1 MASSDT
7 NTPNVANVEENEA
20 NYYRNLFELMPEKN
34 RLEAIKAK
42 IERMPAA
49 DQEKALL
56 LAKVDEIGTI
66 LQRTLRGL
74 AVGAFGE
81 EPASVESQ
89 VVTEDKVS
97 DATTPGI

>member
-1 MASSDT
+1 MASSNS
-7 NTPNVANVEENEA
+7 NTPNVPNIEETQT
-20 NYYRNLFELMPEKN
+20 NYYRNLFELMPEKD

-49 DQEKALL
+49 DQEKELL

-74 AVGAFGE
+74 AAGAFGE
-81 EPASVESQ
+81 DPVEAQ
-89 VVTEDKVS
+89 VVVEDKVS
-97 DATTPGI
+97 DATTSRI